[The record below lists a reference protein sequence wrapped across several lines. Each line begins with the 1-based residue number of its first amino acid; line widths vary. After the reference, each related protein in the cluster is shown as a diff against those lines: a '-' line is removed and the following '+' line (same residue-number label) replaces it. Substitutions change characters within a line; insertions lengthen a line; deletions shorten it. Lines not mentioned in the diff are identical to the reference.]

1 MSEIASEVARLGRQQ
16 ALSKETTRL
25 GLNGYS
31 KVTGHERII
40 ARMEQKAKAL
50 LKRAEL
56 TNQLIVLVD
65 DSAVVRKIVKASLH
79 RAGYEDVRTFPDGI
93 ELLRWLISPE
103 ARSPALVL
111 VDLNMPKMDG
121 YDLMRRLKAKP
132 AFARTVFVIL
142 SGRAGVL
149 DKLKGRLGG
158 ASVYLTKPFTT
169 QEMVAVV
176 EACVGPALRPPTPS
190 AYDRG

>member
-1 MSEIASEVARLGRQQ
+1 MI
-16 ALSKETTRL
+16 K
-25 GLNGYS
+25 
-31 KVTGHERII
+31 KVPLV
-40 ARMEQKAKAL
+40 KK
-50 LKRAEL
+50 AEL
-56 TNQLIVLVD
+56 MNQLIIMVD

-132 AFARTVFVIL
+132 AFARTTFVIL

-176 EACVGPALRPPTPS
+176 QACVGPAPLPVPS
-190 AYDRG
+190 TYGRW